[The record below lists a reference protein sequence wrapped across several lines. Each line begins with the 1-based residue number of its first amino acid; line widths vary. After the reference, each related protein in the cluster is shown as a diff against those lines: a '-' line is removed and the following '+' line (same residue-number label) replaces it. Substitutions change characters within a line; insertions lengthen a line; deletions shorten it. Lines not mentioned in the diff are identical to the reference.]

1 MKYLIMV
8 LSNPESAAALR
19 RLSEEQGREFGRR
32 HRALSEALADSG
44 ELVVSEG
51 LDDQSN
57 AVRVRVRE
65 GETMT
70 TDGPFAEVKEQ
81 LAGFYLVEGGKS
93 VHAVELERKHAGSF
107 SGEARADLRELRQET
122 ASLKPTDATADELS
136 VYDIC
141 CQEPTG
147 HEDEEDGPIVHSTPK
162 PGRNDLCW
170 CGSGKKYKKCHGA

>member
-19 RLSEEQGREFGRR
+19 SLSEQEGREFGRR

-51 LDDQSN
+51 LDDQAN
-57 AVRVRVRE
+57 AVRVRLRD

-81 LAGFYLVEGGKS
+81 LAGFYLVECES
-93 VHAVELERKHAGSF
+93 LERAVELA
-107 SGEARADLRELRQET
+107 ARVPDAAFTDVEVRPVLDLRGMER
-122 ASLKPTDATADELS
+122 
-136 VYDIC
+136 
-141 CQEPTG
+141 
-147 HEDEEDGPIVHSTPK
+147 
-162 PGRNDLCW
+162 
-170 CGSGKKYKKCHGA
+170 

>member
-19 RLSEEQGREFGRR
+19 RLSEQEGREFGRR

-51 LDDQSN
+51 LDDQAN
-57 AVRVRVRE
+57 AVRVRLRD

-81 LAGFYLVEGGKS
+81 LAGFYLVECES
-93 VHAVELERKHAGSF
+93 LERAVELA
-107 SGEARADLRELRQET
+107 ARVPDAAFTDVEVRPVLDLRGMEM
-122 ASLKPTDATADELS
+122 
-136 VYDIC
+136 
-141 CQEPTG
+141 
-147 HEDEEDGPIVHSTPK
+147 
-162 PGRNDLCW
+162 
-170 CGSGKKYKKCHGA
+170 

>member
-51 LDDQSN
+51 LDDQAN
-57 AVRVRVRE
+57 AVRVRLRD

-81 LAGFYLVEGGKS
+81 LAGFYLVECES
-93 VHAVELERKHAGSF
+93 LERAVEIA
-107 SGEARADLRELRQET
+107 ARVPDAAFTDVEVRPVLDLRGMEM
-122 ASLKPTDATADELS
+122 
-136 VYDIC
+136 
-141 CQEPTG
+141 
-147 HEDEEDGPIVHSTPK
+147 
-162 PGRNDLCW
+162 
-170 CGSGKKYKKCHGA
+170 

>member
-19 RLSEEQGREFGRR
+19 RLSAEQGREFGRG

-44 ELVVSEG
+44 ELIVSEG

-57 AVRVRVRE
+57 AVRVRVRD

-81 LAGFYLVEGGKS
+81 LAGFYLVECES
-93 VHAVELERKHAGSF
+93 LERAVELA
-107 SGEARADLRELRQET
+107 ARVPDAAFTDVEVRPVLDLRGMEM
-122 ASLKPTDATADELS
+122 
-136 VYDIC
+136 
-141 CQEPTG
+141 
-147 HEDEEDGPIVHSTPK
+147 
-162 PGRNDLCW
+162 
-170 CGSGKKYKKCHGA
+170 

>member
-19 RLSEEQGREFGRR
+19 RLSEQDGREFGRR
-32 HRALSEALADSG
+32 HRALTEALAESG

-57 AVRVRVRE
+57 AVRVRLRD

-81 LAGFYLVEGGKS
+81 LAGFYLVECES
-93 VHAVELERKHAGSF
+93 LERAVELA
-107 SGEARADLRELRQET
+107 ARVPDAAFTDVEVRPVLDLRGMEM
-122 ASLKPTDATADELS
+122 
-136 VYDIC
+136 
-141 CQEPTG
+141 
-147 HEDEEDGPIVHSTPK
+147 
-162 PGRNDLCW
+162 
-170 CGSGKKYKKCHGA
+170 

>member
-19 RLSEEQGREFGRR
+19 KLSEEQGREFGRR

-51 LDDQSN
+51 LDDQAN
-57 AVRVRVRE
+57 AVRVRVRD

-81 LAGFYLVEGGKS
+81 LAGFYLVECES
-93 VHAVELERKHAGSF
+93 LERAVELA
-107 SGEARADLRELRQET
+107 ARVPDAAFTDVEVRPVLDLRGMEM
-122 ASLKPTDATADELS
+122 
-136 VYDIC
+136 
-141 CQEPTG
+141 
-147 HEDEEDGPIVHSTPK
+147 
-162 PGRNDLCW
+162 
-170 CGSGKKYKKCHGA
+170 

>member
-19 RLSEEQGREFGRR
+19 SLSEQEGREFGRR

-51 LDDQSN
+51 LDDQAN
-57 AVRVRVRE
+57 AVRVRLRD

-81 LAGFYLVEGGKS
+81 LAGFYLVECES
-93 VHAVELERKHAGSF
+93 LERAI
-107 SGEARADLRELRQET
+107 ELAARVPDAAFTDVEVRPVLDLRGMEM
-122 ASLKPTDATADELS
+122 
-136 VYDIC
+136 
-141 CQEPTG
+141 
-147 HEDEEDGPIVHSTPK
+147 
-162 PGRNDLCW
+162 
-170 CGSGKKYKKCHGA
+170 